1 MKNLRSKRN
10 LLVPIGF
17 FTIFII
23 TGSFKLF
30 RAVTAHNTLLIVMS
44 VIGIAFSIIGLLLIL
59 SYLRREVKT
68 V

>member
-1 MKNLRSKRN
+1 MKNLRSKRS
-10 LLVPIGF
+10 LLVPVGF
-17 FTIFII
+17 FTVFII

-44 VIGIAFSIIGLLLIL
+44 AVGIALSIIGLLLIVP
-59 SYLRREVKT
+59 YLRREVKT

>member
-1 MKNLRSKRN
+1 MKNLRSKRS
-10 LLVPIGF
+10 LLAPIGF

-30 RAVTAHNTLLIVMS
+30 RAITAHNTLLIVMS
-44 VIGIAFSIIGLLLIL
+44 VVGITFSIIGLSLII